1 MMQALRWI
9 IFKRFMSTV
18 KPCRTAYILTK
29 YSISMFVGL
38 CRKCRV
44 SKLSVNTAIIEYH
57 RLGMIRMRHSDRD
70 METKNVQDK
79 Q

>member
-18 KPCRTAYILTK
+18 KPYRTAYTLTK

-38 CRKCRV
+38 CRKCCV
-44 SKLSVNTAIIEYH
+44 SNLSVNIAIIEYH
-57 RLGMIRMRHSDRD
+57 RLGTVRMLH
-70 METKNVQDK
+70 
-79 Q
+79 

>member
-9 IFKRFMSTV
+9 IFKRFTSTV
-18 KPCRTAYILTK
+18 KPCRTAYTLTK

-38 CRKCRV
+38 CRKCCV
-44 SKLSVNTAIIEYH
+44 SKLSVNSSIIEYH
-57 RLGMIRMRHSDRD
+57 RLGMVIMLHYDRD
-70 METKNVQDK
+70 METKNVQDE

>member
-18 KPCRTAYILTK
+18 KPCRTAYTLTK

-38 CRKCRV
+38 CRKCGV
-44 SKLSVNTAIIEYH
+44 SKMSVNIAIIEYH
-57 RLGMIRMRHSDRD
+57 RLGMVRMLH
-70 METKNVQDK
+70 
-79 Q
+79 